1 MDNSPEPPGAPV
13 AVVFGGRSP
22 FAVACARHISLRQKV
37 MLVTRHIDSDLEEA
51 VEGQANLSLMEA
63 DLEIEGATSNL
74 LKKVYNSD
82 RQVNLNALIF
92 LQRYRPPDAESF
104 ERHCAV
110 ELWSIREAL
119 EVVKSRKAAADH
131 VGVLLSSSPAAQ
143 KVLLDQNLY
152 YHVVKAGQEALT
164 RYLAASYGK
173 DRIDINAIRIG
184 STVLKERAMAY
195 WNSIPATLDGLEQ
208 AAPIGTL
215 LTSESVGTFFANFIL
230 SSAIGVSGQIID
242 LDNGFSFLDGSQ
254 VARQLLTP
262 EESH

>member
-1 MDNSPEPPGAPV
+1 MDNSVKPSGAPV

-22 FAVACARHISLRQKV
+22 IAIACARHISLRQKV
-37 MLVTRHIDSDLEEA
+37 MLVTRHIDNDLEEA

-74 LKKVYNSD
+74 LEKVYNSG
-82 RQVNLNALIF
+82 RQVHVNALIF
-92 LQRYRPPDAESF
+92 LQRYRPRDAESY

-131 VGVLLSSSPAAQ
+131 VGVLISSSPAAQ
-143 KVLLDQNLY
+143 KVVLDQDLY

-164 RYLAASYGK
+164 RYLAALYGK
-173 DRIDINAIRIG
+173 DGIDINAIRIG
-184 STVLKERAMAY
+184 SIVLKERAMTY
-195 WNSIPATLDGLEQ
+195 WNSIPATLDGLERT
-208 AAPIGTL
+208 APIGTL

-230 SSAIGVSGQIID
+230 SPTIGFSGQIMD
-242 LDNGFSFLDGSQ
+242 LDNGFSLRDGSQ
-254 VARQLLTP
+254 IARQLLTP
-262 EESH
+262 EES